1 MDVQKILSTVP
12 RTRAEYVAFS
22 IDIFMLVL
30 IIFDLLWLTFDALFG
45 VQYLRSGLSQVAPDF
60 TFFYGN
66 VIHPNFLFFDSFVVL
81 VFVFEFVF
89 RWAFAI
95 WRRQHSYWFFYPIVH
110 WYDVLGCLP
119 MGSFRILR
127 LFRVFVLLLRLHKWG
142 VIDIRNFAIVRF
154 AIKYYNIA
162 VEEVADRVAVRI
174 LEETKSELKRGRHLV
189 DEIIDVVIRPRKEEL
204 INFAT
209 EQVQLSI
216 KTQYLEQRKE
226 IKQYLNQI
234 VRTAVANNKEVANL
248 EKIPVLGQYLKDSLR
263 LAVAD
268 ITFTVL
274 DTIIQDVSHN
284 PQATLPRTVVQ
295 GLFDI
300 ILAERQPMR
309 PSLAAEI
316 VNHAIDTI
324 IERVDIKQW
333 KIEIEEIEA
342 AAQKGEA
349 TAEENEEN

>member
-1 MDVQKILSTVP
+1 
-12 RTRAEYVAFS
+12 
-22 IDIFMLVL
+22 MLVL
-30 IIFDLLWLTFDALFG
+30 IILDLLWLTFDAFFG
-45 VQYLRSGLSQVAPDF
+45 VQYLREVLMQIVPSF

-81 VFVFEFVF
+81 IFVFEFVL

-95 WRRQHSYWFFYPIVH
+95 WRHDHSYWFFYPIVH

-127 LFRVFVLLLRLHKWG
+127 LFRIFVLMLRLHKWG
-142 VIDIRNFAIVRF
+142 VIDIRSFAIARF
-154 AIKYYNIA
+154 GIKYYNIA

-174 LEETKSELKRGRHLV
+174 LEETKSELVRGRHLV
-189 DEIIDVVIRPRKEEL
+189 DEIIDVVIRPRKQEL

-209 EQVQLSI
+209 EQVQTSI
-216 KTQYLEQRKE
+216 KTHYLEQRKE
-226 IKQYLNQI
+226 VKRYLKQI
-234 VRTAVANNKEVANL
+234 VRTAVETNKEVANL

-268 ITFTVL
+268 ITFSVL
-274 DTIIQDVSHN
+274 DTVVQDVSHS
-284 PQATLPRTVVQ
+284 PQAAMPRMVVQ

-300 ILAERQPMR
+300 ILAEREPMR

-333 KIEIEEIEA
+333 KIEMDEKQAVA
-342 AAQKGEA
+342 AAEKAA
-349 TAEENEEN
+349 TESTETAENEENEK